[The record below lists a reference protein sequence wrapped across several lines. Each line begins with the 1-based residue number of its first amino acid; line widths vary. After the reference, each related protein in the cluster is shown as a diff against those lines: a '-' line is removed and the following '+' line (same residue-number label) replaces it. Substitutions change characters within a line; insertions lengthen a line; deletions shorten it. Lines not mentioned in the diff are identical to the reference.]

1 MRETTLHAAQV
12 CPVEVTVSVIGGSWK
27 LTIIEKLIDT
37 TLRYGELRREVGD
50 ITDRVLTRQLRE
62 LEADGLVLRKVYPE
76 VPPRV
81 EYSLTPLGQSL
92 RALIADLGSWGNRWL
107 AAQGELAQQRDPGE
121 AIEQAG
127 ELQ

>member
-27 LTIIEKLIDT
+27 LTIVEKLIDT

-62 LEADGLVLRKVYPE
+62 LEADGLVIRKVYPE
-76 VPPRV
+76 VPPKV
-81 EYSLTPLGQSL
+81 EYSLSPLGQSL
-92 RALIADLGSWGNRWL
+92 RDLIADLGAWGQAWL
-107 AAQGELAQQRDPGE
+107 SEQSRTTEEQR
-121 AIEQAG
+121 
-127 ELQ
+127 